1 MNSLTTRTL
10 PLTRSLTRWLRP
22 TALRP
27 FSRGFSTAP
36 LPSYAAVDHSEA
48 YERAMQGG
56 HGQQLALAALE
67 GYGKDE
73 PDFDPFIE
81 EEMAE
86 DGQEDEEDEDSGY
99 YDDDEG
105 SGVFNSD
112 GSLRRAPSELAT
124 LRAGAPAGGMVAVI
138 ELAGTQYKVTT
149 DDLLI
154 VNKLKPVEKFQ
165 LGSVHSLDSVL
176 LLSTSHY
183 TLVGLPKVE
192 GAVVDVMVEEITKDA
207 KVIIFKKRRRKHS
220 QRKNGFRREVTML
233 RVLDIRPPEPHQ
245 KQLYQA
251 RPPPTLPSDN

>member
-1 MNSLTTRTL
+1 MRPSLRTFAID
-10 PLTRSLTRWLRP
+10 S
-22 TALRP
+22 
-27 FSRGFSTAP
+27 
-36 LPSYAAVDHSEA
+36 PSYAAVDHSQA
-48 YERAMQGG
+48 YEKAMQGG

-67 GYGKDE
+67 GFGKDE

-86 DGQEDEEDEDSGY
+86 EAGKEEEDSDY
-99 YDDDEG
+99 YDDDEDIG
-105 SGVFNSD
+105 AFNSD

-124 LRAGAPAGGMVAVI
+124 LRAGAPAGGMVAVL

-154 VNKLKPVEKFQ
+154 VNKLKPVDKFQ
-165 LGSVHSLDSVL
+165 IGSVHSLDSVL

-233 RVLDIRPPEPHQ
+233 RVLDIRPPAQHQ

-251 RPPPTLPSDN
+251 RPPPTLPSENS

>member
-1 MNSLTTRTL
+1 MNSLTTRAL
-10 PLTRSLTRWLRP
+10 PLARSLSRLVRSNSMRP
-22 TALRP
+22 SL
-27 FSRGFSTAP
+27 RGFAVGP
-36 LPSYAAVDHSEA
+36 PSYAAVDHSEA

-67 GYGKDE
+67 GYGKDD

-81 EEMAE
+81 EEEAE
-86 DGQEDEEDEDSGY
+86 DGEEEDEDSGY
-99 YDDDEG
+99 YDDDDE

-124 LRAGAPAGGMVAVI
+124 LRAGAPAGGMVAVLEI
-138 ELAGTQYKVTT
+138 AGTQYKVTT

-154 VNKLKPVEKFQ
+154 VNKLKPVDKFQ
-165 LGSVHSLDSVL
+165 IGSVHSLDSVL

-233 RVLDIRPPEPHQ
+233 RILNIRPPVSHQ
-245 KQLYQA
+245 NQLYQA
-251 RPPPTLPSDN
+251 RPPPTLPSED

>member
-1 MNSLTTRTL
+1 MNSLTTRAL
-10 PLTRSLTRWLRP
+10 PLARSLTRLVRPTSLRP
-22 TALRP
+22 L
-27 FSRGFSTAP
+27 SRGFAA
-36 LPSYAAVDHSEA
+36 PSYAAVDHSEA

-86 DGQEDEEDEDSGY
+86 DGQEEDEDSGY
-99 YDDDEG
+99 YDDDDETG
-105 SGVFNSD
+105 AFNSD

-154 VNKLKPVEKFQ
+154 VNKLKPVDKFQ

-233 RVLDIRPPEPHQ
+233 RILDIRPPETHQ

-251 RPPPTLPSDN
+251 RPPPTLPSED

>member
-1 MNSLTTRTL
+1 MNSLTTRAL
-10 PLTRSLTRWLRP
+10 PLARSLTRLVRP
-22 TALRP
+22 NVMRP
-27 FSRGFSTAP
+27 LIRGFAADSS
-36 LPSYAAVDHSEA
+36 SYAAVDHSEA

-86 DGQEDEEDEDSGY
+86 DGENEDEEDSGY
-99 YDDDEG
+99 FDDDDE

-154 VNKLKPVEKFQ
+154 VNKLKPVDKFQ
-165 LGSVHSLDSVL
+165 LGSVHSLDSVM

-233 RVLDIRPPEPHQ
+233 RILDIRPPAPHQ

-251 RPPPTLPSDN
+251 RPPPTLPLED